1 MIRLS
6 RIGAEESLMERSIAH
21 IALFAALIA
30 VLGLMPRIDLI
41 SGVPITLQT
50 LGVALAGTVLGSKR
64 GFLAVLLF
72 VVLGLVGLPIFSGGR
87 GGLGVLA
94 GPTAGYI
101 VGFPFAAYVAGLV
114 VENWRRVPVGVS
126 AFAGAVIGPVL
137 LLSLFG
143 AAGMAI
149 VLGKSFGQAYLLT
162 LPFLAGDA
170 IKAVLA
176 GLITQTLL
184 KLRPG
189 VVSSRA

>member
-1 MIRLS
+1 
-6 RIGAEESLMERSIAH
+6 MERSLAH

-50 LGVALAGTVLGSKR
+50 FGVMLAGTVLGAKR

-72 VVLGLVGLPIFSGGR
+72 VVLGLIGLPIFSGGR

-94 GPTAGYI
+94 GPTVGYI
-101 VGFPFAAYVAGLV
+101 IGFPITAFVAGWIT
-114 VENWRRVPVGVS
+114 ERWRNVPVGVAATVAS
-126 AFAGAVIGPVL
+126 IIGPMVL
-137 LLSLFG
+137 LSVFG
-143 AAGMAI
+143 ALGMAYI
-149 VLGKSFGQAYLLT
+149 LGKSFSEAYLLT

-176 GLITQTLL
+176 GFVTQTLAR
-184 KLRPG
+184 LRPS
-189 VVSSRA
+189 VVTSRA

>member
-1 MIRLS
+1 
-6 RIGAEESLMERSIAH
+6 MERSLAH

-50 LGVALAGTVLGSKR
+50 FGVMLAGTVLGARR

-72 VVLGLVGLPIFSGGR
+72 VVLGLAGLPIFSGGR

-94 GPTAGYI
+94 GPTMGYI
-101 VGFPFAAYVAGLV
+101 LGFPVAAFVAGWV
-114 VENWRRVPVGVS
+114 VEHWRRAPISIAAV
-126 AFAGAVIGPVL
+126 AGAVLGPML
-137 LLSLFG
+137 LLSVTG
-143 AAGMAI
+143 AAGMAYI
-149 VLGKSFGQAYLLT
+149 LGKTFPEAYALT

-176 GLITQTLL
+176 GLVTQTISR
-184 KLRPG
+184 LRPG

>member
-1 MIRLS
+1 
-6 RIGAEESLMERSIAH
+6 MERSIAH

-30 VLGLMPRIDLI
+30 VLGMMPRIDLI

-50 LGVALAGTVLGSKR
+50 LGVALAGTVLGAKR

-72 VVLGLVGLPIFSGGR
+72 VVLGLIGLPIFSGGR

-101 VGFPFAAYVAGLV
+101 IGFPFAAFVAGLV
-114 VENWRRVPVGVS
+114 VEHWRKVPIGVS
-126 AFAGAVIGPVL
+126 AFAGAILGPVL
-137 LLSLFG
+137 LLSVFG

-149 VLGKSFGQAYLLT
+149 ILGKSFAQAYLLT

-184 KLRPG
+184 KLRPS
-189 VVSSRA
+189 VVTSRAEGRA